1 MTDIIKENK
10 NYGLALYNF
19 DTNDFNYSG
28 KKINDKSIF
37 QCASLS
43 KQVFTII
50 VIKMIQNK
58 KLSYDKTIYDYLTP
72 NELNMFNINEV
83 FDKRYKKITIKMLL
97 THTSGL
103 PNGKLENLLA
113 FNPGSIYQYSGL
125 GFILLQKIVE
135 KIEKRTLNEI
145 YDDYKMK
152 NSSFIFEKKFNKN
165 LALPYDDN
173 KTDKSF
179 RKDNLQPFSS
189 FSLYSNLEDY
199 VKFIKDNN
207 DIIKIMSEE
216 QFKINKDISVG
227 IGCFLYNGCI
237 WQWGDNKWYKNIL
250 LYNPSYNTG
259 FISLTNDTRGWSL
272 IKDKISIKIKKWMI
286 NNYKNKNLF
295 E

>member
-1 MTDIIKENK
+1 MTDKSK
-10 NYGLALYNF
+10 KYGLALYNF
-19 DTNDFNYSG
+19 NTNDFNYSG

-83 FDKRYKKITIKMLL
+83 YDKRYKKITIKMLL

-103 PNGKLENLLA
+103 PNGKQENPLS
-113 FNPGSIYQYSGL
+113 FDPDSSYQYSGI

-145 YDDYKMK
+145 YNDYKMK

-165 LALPYDDN
+165 LALPYDGN

-179 RKDNLQPFSS
+179 RRDNLQPFSA

-227 IGCFLYNGCI
+227 IGCFLYDGYI
-237 WQWGDNKWYKNIL
+237 WQWGDNKWYKNFL
-250 LYNPSYNTG
+250 LYNPLYNTG
-259 FISLTNDTRGWSL
+259 FISLTNNTRGWSL
-272 IKDKISIKIKKWMI
+272 VKDKIPIKIKKWMI
-286 NNYKNKNLF
+286 TNYKNKNLF

>member
-1 MTDIIKENK
+1 MTDKSK
-10 NYGLALYNF
+10 KYGLALYNF

-83 FDKRYKKITIKMLL
+83 FDKRYEKITIKMLL

-103 PNGKLENLLA
+103 PNGKHENLLA
-113 FNPGSIYQYSGL
+113 FNPGSAYQYSGV

-135 KIEKRTLNEI
+135 KTEKRTLNEI

-179 RKDNLQPFSS
+179 RKDNLQPFSA

-227 IGCFLYNGCI
+227 IGCFLYDGYI
-237 WQWGDNKWYKNIL
+237 WQWGDNKWYKNFL
-250 LYNPSYNTG
+250 LYNPLYDTG
-259 FISLTNDTRGWSL
+259 FISLTNNTRGWSL
-272 IKDKISIKIKKWMI
+272 VKDKIPIKIKKWMI
-286 NNYKNKNLF
+286 GNYENKNLF

>member
-1 MTDIIKENK
+1 MTDKSK
-10 NYGLALYNF
+10 KYGLALYNF

-83 FDKRYKKITIKMLL
+83 FDKRFKKITIKMLL

-103 PNGKLENLLA
+103 PNGKQENPLA
-113 FNPGSIYQYSGL
+113 FFNPGSAYKYSGV

-145 YDDYKMK
+145 YEDYKMK

-165 LALPYDDN
+165 LALPYDGN

-179 RKDNLQPFSS
+179 RKDNLQPFSA

-216 QFKINKDISVG
+216 QFKINKDISIG
-227 IGCFLYNGCI
+227 IGCFLYNGYI
-237 WQWGDNKWYKNIL
+237 WQWGDNKWYRNFL
-250 LYNPSYNTG
+250 LYDPSHNTG
-259 FISLTNDTRGWSL
+259 FISLTNNTRGWSL
-272 IKDKISIKIKKWMI
+272 VKDKIPIKIKKWMI
-286 NNYKNKNLF
+286 GNYENKKLF

>member
-1 MTDIIKENK
+1 MTDKSK

-152 NSSFIFEKKFNKN
+152 NSSFICEKKFNKN

-179 RKDNLQPFSS
+179 KKDFLQPFSS

-227 IGCFLYNGCI
+227 IGCFLYNDNI
-237 WQWGDNKWYKNIL
+237 WQWGDNKYYKNFL

-259 FISLTNDTRGWSL
+259 FISLSNNTHGWSL
-272 IKDKISIKIKKWMI
+272 VIDEIPIKIKKWMI
-286 NNYKNKNLF
+286 SNYKNKNLF
-295 E
+295 D

>member
-1 MTDIIKENK
+1 MTDKSK
-10 NYGLALYNF
+10 KYGLALYNF
-19 DTNDFNYSG
+19 NTNDFNYSG

-83 FDKRYKKITIKMLL
+83 FDKRFKKITIKMLL

-103 PNGKLENLLA
+103 PNGKQENPLA
-113 FNPGSIYQYSGL
+113 FNPGSAYKYSGI

-145 YDDYKMK
+145 YNDYKMK

-165 LALPYDDN
+165 LALPYDGN

-179 RKDNLQPFSS
+179 RRDNLQPFSA

-227 IGCFLYNGCI
+227 IGCFLYDGYI
-237 WQWGDNKWYKNIL
+237 WQWGDNKWYKNFL
-250 LYNPSYNTG
+250 LYNPLYNTG
-259 FISLTNDTRGWSL
+259 FISLTNNTRGWSL
-272 IKDKISIKIKKWMI
+272 IKDKIPIKIKKWMI
-286 NNYKNKNLF
+286 TNYKNKNLF

>member
-1 MTDIIKENK
+1 MTDKSK

-152 NSSFIFEKKFNKN
+152 NSSFICEKKFNKN

-179 RKDNLQPFSS
+179 KKDFLQPFSS

-227 IGCFLYNGCI
+227 IGCFLYNDNI
-237 WQWGDNKWYKNIL
+237 WQWGDNKYYKNFL

-259 FISLTNDTRGWSL
+259 FISLSNNTHGWSL
-272 IKDKISIKIKKWMI
+272 VKDEIPIKIKKWMI